1 MTAGLDRET
10 IEQARSGDQA
20 AREAVVRDAAQR
32 LHSHALRITRD
43 RDLAD
48 DAVQR
53 TLVAI
58 WRELP
63 KLREVDSY
71 EAWSYRILRR
81 FCTDELR
88 RRGAA
93 RAAVLEPDQLPS
105 PERPSLVV
113 QRDQLQRAFAD
124 LSADHRAVV
133 ALTYY
138 RGLSGS
144 EAAAALG
151 VSAGTVASRL
161 HYALRSMRAT
171 IDAEERAVPP
181 VALARSATSTFVLS
195 AAGR

>member
-1 MTAGLDRET
+1 MTVGLDRT
-10 IEQARSGDQA
+10 IIELARDGDQD

-32 LHSHALRITRD
+32 LHPLALRITRD

-63 KLREVDSY
+63 KLRDSERY
-71 EAWSYRILRR
+71 EGWSYRILQR

-93 RAAVLEPDQLPS
+93 RTAALEPDLLPA
-105 PERPSLVV
+105 PDRPSVIV
-113 QRDQLQRAFAD
+113 QRDQLERALAG

-138 RGLSGS
+138 RGLTGS

-151 VSAGTVASRL
+151 VSAGTIASRL
-161 HYALRSMRAT
+161 HYALRSMRAM
-171 IDAEERAVPP
+171 IDADDRAIAPAV
-181 VALARSATSTFVLS
+181 LAGSSTSSFVSS